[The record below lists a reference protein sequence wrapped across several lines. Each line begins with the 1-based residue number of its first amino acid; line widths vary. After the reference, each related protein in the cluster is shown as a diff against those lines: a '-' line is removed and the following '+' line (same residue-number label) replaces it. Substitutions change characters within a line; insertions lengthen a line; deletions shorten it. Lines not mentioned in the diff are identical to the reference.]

1 MRLGSPLNILKPI
14 QHHSPFLLRNHH
26 SERAPRQRKRKAH
39 PHEGHPGDWYS
50 KWRATHLPSLLW
62 SNGHIWPALSESMA
76 TIWPLC
82 NDDDDDGWWLLG
94 DLGSALPSL
103 AFSFMPGASSQP
115 PHGIATAEDSTSD
128 PQLQHRST
136 SIQSSCLGARSPWNG
151 ALQASVTV
159 CTGSTHGISMS
170 ELPTPM
176 RPWADLHPEY
186 LHGAPVDAG
195 RRKLTT
201 SNNSYWVILI
211 TPLDS
216 TNHSVDVK
224 FAQKLPPPPV
234 LSASRAS
241 KPSLH
246 NARPV
251 AHHRLVVI
259 LVSSCF

>member
-1 MRLGSPLNILKPI
+1 MRLGSPLNILRPI
-14 QHHSPFLLRNHH
+14 QHHSTFLLRNHH

-39 PHEGHPGDWYS
+39 PHEGHPGDWCS

-62 SNGHIWPALSESMA
+62 RMAIYGQLCQNPWPQYGHSA
-76 TIWPLC
+76 TMTMMTA
-82 NDDDDDGWWLLG
+82 DDSWEILG
-94 DLGSALPSL
+94 AHFHRLHSASCQAPPHSH
-103 AFSFMPGASSQP
+103 S

-159 CTGSTHGISMS
+159 CNGSTHGISMS

-176 RPWADLHPEY
+176 RPWADLHPEH

-195 RRKLTT
+195 RKKLTT

-216 TNHSVDVK
+216 TV
-224 FAQKLPPPPV
+224 FQP
-234 LSASRAS
+234 LSR
-241 KPSLH
+241 
-246 NARPV
+246 R
-251 AHHRLVVI
+251 
-259 LVSSCF
+259 